1 MHTNT
6 APAVLHAAG
15 RAYGFLL
22 FFYPAAFRSR
32 FAQEMSSVFE
42 EQTHAAWE
50 ESGYT
55 GLFESWWRALSEVI
69 CIAFPA
75 RMESLK
81 IPAISLLLS
90 LFLTALFF
98 AITLP
103 LGYCHK

>member
-1 MHTNT
+1 MRSSST
-6 APAVLHAAG
+6 PAILNAAG
-15 RAYGFLL
+15 RAYGLL
-22 FFYPAAFRSR
+22 LLFYPAALRSR

-55 GLFESWWRALSEVI
+55 GLIESWWRALSEIV

-75 RMESLK
+75 RVESLK
-81 IPAISLLLS
+81 IPAISILLS
-90 LFLTALFF
+90 LLLTALFF

-103 LGYCHK
+103 PGYCHK